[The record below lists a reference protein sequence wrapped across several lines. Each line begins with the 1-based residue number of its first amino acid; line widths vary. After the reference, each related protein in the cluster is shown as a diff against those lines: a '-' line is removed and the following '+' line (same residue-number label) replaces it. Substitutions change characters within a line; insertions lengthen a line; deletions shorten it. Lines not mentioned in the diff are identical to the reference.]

1 MKKNKLSKLVLILMM
16 VVLLTGCGSN
26 ESSTTANNTTENSS
40 SNNSS
45 INESTTPNSSV
56 SESDTMGMEKLTCSR
71 EATAGSGVDVNLDY
85 EIFYQGEYIQILHS
99 TEQVVTDDQ
108 DTLDEYEDAYKGIY
122 KNYEGLKYYDNTVT
136 RTNNSVTSDTVINY
150 GKIDTDKLLAIEGEE
165 DNVINDGK
173 VKLDDWLDFA
183 EQFGTKCE

>member
-1 MKKNKLSKLVLILMM
+1 MKMKKLSKLVLVLIML
-16 VVLLTGCGSN
+16 VLLTGCGSN
-26 ESSTTANNTTENSS
+26 QSSTTANNT
-40 SNNSS
+40 
-45 INESTTPNSSV
+45 NESNSTNETATPNTDIT
-56 SESDTMGMEKLTCSR
+56 ESDTTGMEKLTCSR
-71 EATAGSGVDVNLDY
+71 EASAGSGVDVNLDY
-85 EIFYQGEYIQILHS
+85 EIYYQGEYIQILHS

-122 KNYEGLKYYDNTVT
+122 KHYEGLKYYDNTVT

-165 DNVINDGK
+165 DNVIKDGK

-183 EQFGTKCE
+183 EKFGTKCE

>member
-1 MKKNKLSKLVLILMM
+1 MKKNKLSKLVLIMMM

-26 ESSTTANNTTENSS
+26 ESSTTANNANRN
-40 SNNSS
+40 SNNIRS
-45 INESTTPNSSV
+45 NESTTPNSSV
-56 SESDTMGMEKLTCSR
+56 SESDTTGMKKLTCSR
-71 EATAGSGVDVNLDY
+71 EATAGCGVDVNLDY
-85 EIFYQGEYIQILHS
+85 EIYYQGEYIQILHS
-99 TEQVVTDDQ
+99 TEQVVTNDQ

-136 RTNNSVTSDTVINY
+136 RTNDSVTSDTVINY

-165 DNVINDGK
+165 DNVIKDGK